1 MWSVGIIMFE
11 VGTGKTLFW
20 GERTCSHSIAS
31 RVMGHEN
38 LELQTTSIF
47 EGQPLKRRPFLKQN
61 KGHLGS
67 RYLHERLISM
77 VNVGKYTSP
86 MDGKGGSPF
95 LRV

>member
-11 VGTGKTLFW
+11 VCWEHFF
-20 GERTCSHSIAS
+20 GERKCSHSIQ
-31 RVMGHEN
+31 VWY
-38 LELQTTSIF
+38 I
-47 EGQPLKRRPFLKQN
+47 
-61 KGHLGS
+61 
-67 RYLHERLISM
+67 YLYEWLISM